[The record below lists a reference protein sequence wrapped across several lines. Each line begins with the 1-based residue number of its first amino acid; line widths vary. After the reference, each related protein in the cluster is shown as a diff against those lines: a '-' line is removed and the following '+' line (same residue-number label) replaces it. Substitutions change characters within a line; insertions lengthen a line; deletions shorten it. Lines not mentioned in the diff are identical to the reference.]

1 MALTLK
7 EEIIQ
12 ESKRIGIDKI
22 GFTTAEPFDH
32 LKESLEEQKAAGHT
46 SGFEHP
52 NIDERLYPEMTFD
65 RPKSIIA
72 IALAYPTK
80 IHEKMPRDEKRGQ
93 FARASWG
100 IDYHDILR
108 DRLQQLISFIESRA
122 THWQKEEE
130 WRLAPQ
136 VDTGELIDVAV
147 AQRAGLGFIGRNGLL
162 ITEEFG
168 SFVYLGEI
176 VTNIDLEPDTPG
188 VFGCGECTR
197 CVTACPTG
205 ALLGDGR
212 MNAQRCLSY
221 QTQTKGMMPEE
232 YRKKMSNVIYG
243 CDICQLVC
251 PYNRGKDFH
260 FHPEMEPQ
268 VEEVYPKLTPMLT
281 ISNKEFK
288 QQYGH
293 LAGSWR
299 GRKPLQQ
306 NALIALA
313 NLGERAALPHIEEC
327 LSDVRPVIRG
337 TAAWAIGKLG
347 IKDPEKWQEVL
358 TNALE
363 KETEEEAIH
372 EMDQAIQLLQ
382 KKKTL
387 KNDFFISNE
396 SFSPVI
402 VVTITGFFVL
412 IASIFR
418 KMRRISQKNPIN

>member
-1 MALTLK
+1 MTLK
-7 EEIIQ
+7 EEIIR
-12 ESKRIGIDKI
+12 ESKRLGIDKI

-52 NIDERLYPEMTFD
+52 VIEERLYPEKTFD
-65 RPKSIIA
+65 RPQSIIS

-80 IHEKMPRDEKRGQ
+80 IHEEIPKDEKRGQ

-108 DRLQQLISFIESRA
+108 DRLNRLIEFITTRGKQ
-122 THWQKEEE
+122 WQTEEE
-130 WRLAPQ
+130 WRFAPQ

-176 VTNIDLEPDTPG
+176 VTNIVFEPDEPG
-188 VFGCGECTR
+188 VFGCGDCTR
-197 CVTACPTG
+197 CIDGCPTK

-232 YRKKMSNVIYG
+232 YRKKMRNVIYG

-260 FHPEMEPQ
+260 FHEEMEPK
-268 VEEVYPKLTPMLT
+268 VDEVYPKLKPMLS
-281 ISNKEFK
+281 ISNKEFN
-288 QQYGH
+288 QQFGH

-299 GRKPLQQ
+299 GKKPLQR

-313 NLGERAALPHIEEC
+313 NLGDRESLPEIANC
-327 LSDVRPVIRG
+327 LKDIRPVIRG
-337 TAAWAIGKLG
+337 TAAWAIGRLG
-347 IKDPEKWQEVL
+347 ARDPEEWL
-358 TNALE
+358 TILQDALV
-363 KETEEEAIH
+363 KEIDEEAKL
-372 EMDQAIQLLQ
+372 EFEKAIETLQ
-382 KKKTL
+382 TKQRKK
-387 KNDFFISNE
+387 
-396 SFSPVI
+396 
-402 VVTITGFFVL
+402 
-412 IASIFR
+412 
-418 KMRRISQKNPIN
+418 RR